1 MKKTIIVL
9 LSALYINNMFA
20 QTREGGI
27 SPQMLQQ
34 IQRSQ
39 QTSPADKAIRNA
51 IAANNIDVLAKNHDN
66 AKALDTYFSHETKK
80 QSITDQKSSGRC
92 WMFSGMNVLRAN
104 FAQRNDS
111 MTVKFSQD
119 YLFFWDQL
127 EKTYR
132 RPARAVLLPSSAG
145 RRRNLLRCGRPRR
158 EIRTG
163 AHRGDA
169 RDLLEQ

>member
-1 MKKTIIVL
+1 
-9 LSALYINNMFA
+9 MFA

-27 SPQMLQQ
+27 SPQMLQK

-127 EKTYR
+127 EK
-132 RPARAVLLPSSAG
+132 ANLMLQAVWPTSP
-145 RRRNLLRCGRPRR
+145 RNTDWCPQR
-158 EIRTG
+158 
-163 AHRGDA
+163 
-169 RDLLEQ
+169 